1 MSDLPTE
8 DEELLNRLRTV
19 LGRVDPVPPEVS
31 EFAWASLGWRRL
43 EVELAELLADSTLDA
58 EAAALAR
65 GGGDGARW
73 LTFRAPDL
81 TVDVEVRRDGATFT
95 LLGQLAPAAAA
106 EIEVQA
112 ADGSVAATA
121 SSDELGRFR
130 LVLASGR
137 VRLRITRQSGTP
149 VETSWLPL

>member
-1 MSDLPTE
+1 VSDLPIE
-8 DEELLNRLRTV
+8 DEELLHRLRTV
-19 LGRVDPVPPEVS
+19 LDRVDPVPPEVS
-31 EFAWASLGWRRL
+31 EFARVSLGWRRL
-43 EVELAELLADSTLDA
+43 EAELAELLADSTLDA
-58 EAAALAR
+58 EAALAR
-65 GGGDGARW
+65 GGGDDARW

-81 TVDVEVRRDGATFT
+81 TVDVEVRRDRDTLT
-95 LLGQLAPAAAA
+95 LLGQLAPAAVA
-106 EIEVQA
+106 EIEIQA

-137 VRLRITRQSGTP
+137 VRLRITRHAGTP